1 MSLDTW
7 LLPKTKSEKPETKEQ
22 SEDDSWNPSLINKVP
37 ERKIVGILGGHKRSD
52 FHEFKKTVIND
63 FIVKLGSQP
72 DLVLLNDEGKDTS
85 GMIWMWC
92 ESNSIP
98 CRYIKADWSA
108 GKSAAIR
115 RDTQI
120 LKEANAFIIFQQPR
134 SDKYA
139 KTAKNLEKKKKTV
152 LFVEGI
158 SPV

>member
-7 LLPKTKSEKPETKEQ
+7 LQAKTKSEKPKEK
-22 SEDDSWNPSLINKVP
+22 SEDDSWNPSLIHNIP
-37 ERKIVGILGGHKRSD
+37 ERRILGILGGHTRTD
-52 FHEFKKTVIND
+52 FHEFKKTVMND
-63 FIVKLGSQP
+63 LLAKMNGQP
-72 DLVLLNDEGKDTS
+72 ELVLLNDEGKDTS

-134 SDKYA
+134 SEKYEKVA
-139 KTAKNLEKKKKTV
+139 KSLEKKKKTV
-152 LFVEGI
+152 LFVKKDHQ
-158 SPV
+158 PK